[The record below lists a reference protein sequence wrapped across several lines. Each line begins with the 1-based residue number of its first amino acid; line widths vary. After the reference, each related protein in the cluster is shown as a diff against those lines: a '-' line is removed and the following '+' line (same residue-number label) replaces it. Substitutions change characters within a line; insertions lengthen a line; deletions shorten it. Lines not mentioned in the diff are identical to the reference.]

1 MLSMLTL
8 YYRPTCA
15 FCRRV
20 LAVIDRLS
28 LEVELKDIANA
39 EFETELLTLG
49 GQVQVPFLVDSAA
62 GVEMY
67 ESDAIV
73 SHLQTTYGKVS
84 TTAVRPRIHI
94 ADNVCVSCEG

>member
-1 MLSMLTL
+1 MLTL

-28 LEVELKDIANA
+28 LEVELKDINDEVVEA
-39 EFETELLTLG
+39 ELITVG
-49 GQVQVPFLVDSAA
+49 GKAQVPFLVDSAA
-62 GVEMY
+62 GVSLY
-67 ESDAIV
+67 ESDDIV
-73 SHLQTTYGKVS
+73 SHLQSTYGKASIV
-84 TTAVRPRIHI
+84 AVRPRIHI

>member
-1 MLSMLTL
+1 MLTL

-28 LEVELKDIANA
+28 LEVELKDINDA
-39 EFETELLTLG
+39 EFETELLAVG
-49 GQVQVPFLVDSAA
+49 GKIQVPFLVDSAA
-62 GVEMY
+62 GVELY
-67 ESDAIV
+67 ESDDIV
-73 SHLQTTYGKVS
+73 SHLQHTYGKVS
-84 TTAVRPRIHI
+84 TAVVRPRIHI

>member
-28 LEVELKDIANA
+28 LEVELKDINDEVVEA
-39 EFETELLTLG
+39 ELIT
-49 GQVQVPFLVDSAA
+49 V
-62 GVEMY
+62 GVRHKY
-67 ESDAIV
+67 
-73 SHLQTTYGKVS
+73 HFW
-84 TTAVRPRIHI
+84 
-94 ADNVCVSCEG
+94 

>member
-1 MLSMLTL
+1 MLTL

-28 LEVELKDIANA
+28 LEVELKDINDAGIEA
-39 EFETELLTLG
+39 ELLAVG
-49 GQVQVPFLVDSAA
+49 GKVQVPFLVDSAA
-62 GVEMY
+62 QVEMY
-67 ESDAIV
+67 ESDDIV
-73 SHLQTTYGKVS
+73 SHLQSTYGKVS
-84 TTAVRPRIHI
+84 TVAVRPRIHI